1 MTTPITNSPGDAG
14 AGAAAHAGVML
25 HNLGIIANT
34 MSVVAIMLGIG
45 LFVGGMFQ
53 LKRYGEMR
61 TFMSHQMTIWG
72 PGAMIF
78 GGVMLLI
85 LPFTVTTSLRAFF
98 GAGQTLPIAYTPTGE
113 HDFDVYVPVI
123 LAFVR
128 VVGVGAI
135 MRSCLLFSKTGG
147 HGGQPGTMGKAMI
160 YLLGGI
166 LCVHIVGTS
175 HLIKYIFDID
185 T

>member
-1 MTTPITNSPGDAG
+1 MTTPITNSLG
-14 AGAAAHAGVML
+14 ASGSDIGAHAGVML

-34 MSVVAIMLGIG
+34 MSVVAILLGLG
-45 LFVGGMFQ
+45 LFIGGMFQ

-78 GGVMLLI
+78 GGVLLLM
-85 LPFTVTTSLRAFF
+85 LPFTVTTSLLAFF
-98 GAGQTLPIAYTPTGE
+98 GPGQTLPLAYTPTSE
-113 HDFDVYVPVI
+113 HDFDVYVPVV

-128 VVGVGAI
+128 LVGIGAI
-135 MRSCLLFSKTGG
+135 MRACLLFSKTGG

-160 YLLGGI
+160 HLLGGI
-166 LCVHIVGTS
+166 LCVHVLGTA
-175 HLIKYIFDID
+175 HLLKYILDIN